1 MDTGKNELSPEIIE
15 AIRNAVKEEIADAI
29 INQHPFFGMLESE
42 KVFMEEQE
50 RLKEHPL
57 KGVLGHVTKVS
68 RTEDGQTFD
77 IKLNERERGREFVY
91 DIYKKQRFERSDI
104 TDLINWDEIWDEI
117 AKEANDENK

>member
-15 AIRNAVKEEIADAI
+15 AIRRVVKEEIGNAI
-29 INQHPFFGMLESE
+29 MNQNPFFNMLESE

-57 KGVLGHVTKVS
+57 NGVLGHATKVS

-77 IKLNERERGREFVY
+77 IKLNERGREFVN
-91 DIYKKQRFERSDI
+91 DIYKKQRFERSDVS
-104 TDLINWDEIWDEI
+104 DLINWDEIWDEI
-117 AKEANDENK
+117 VKEANDENK

>member
-1 MDTGKNELSPEIIE
+1 MNNDDYFKLSPEIID
-15 AIRNAVKEEIADAI
+15 AIRIVVKEEIGNVI

-68 RTEDGQTFD
+68 RTDDSQTFD
-77 IKLNERERGREFVY
+77 IKLNERGREFVN
-91 DIYKKQRFERSDI
+91 DIYKKQRFDRDDI
-104 TDLINWDEIWDEI
+104 QDLINWDEVW
-117 AKEANDENK
+117 NDIYKS

>member
-15 AIRNAVKEEIADAI
+15 VIRNAVKEEIADTI

-57 KGVLGHVTKVS
+57 KGILGRVTKVS

-77 IKLNERERGREFVY
+77 IKLNERGREFVN
-91 DIYKKQRFERSDI
+91 DIYKKQRFDRDDI
-104 TDLINWDEIWDEI
+104 QDLINWDEILDEI
-117 AKEANDENK
+117 VKEANDENK

>member
-15 AIRNAVKEEIADAI
+15 VIRNAIKEEIADTI

-57 KGVLGHVTKVS
+57 KGVLGHATKVF
-68 RTEDGQTFD
+68 RTDSGQTFD
-77 IKLNERERGREFVY
+77 VKLNERGREFVN
-91 DIYKKQRFERSDI
+91 DIYKKQRFDRDDI
-104 TDLINWDEIWDEI
+104 QDLINWDEILDEI
-117 AKEANDENK
+117 VKEANDENK